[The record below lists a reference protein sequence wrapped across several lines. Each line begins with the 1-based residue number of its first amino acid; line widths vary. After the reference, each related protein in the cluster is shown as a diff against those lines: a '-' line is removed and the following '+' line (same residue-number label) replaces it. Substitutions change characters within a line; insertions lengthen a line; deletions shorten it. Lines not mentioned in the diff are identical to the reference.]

1 MEGTEADA
9 NAAPA
14 APASPEAAGV
24 PTSSIEDGF
33 DRIPV
38 DAISDID
45 APGEGEKPAARA
57 AKPDGGK
64 PAEKAGA
71 PGKAAGEGGTEDG
84 GEGEAAKD
92 DGTDDAS
99 EKEADGKDGEGRGGG
114 KPDRFDRHPRFQELI
129 GKVRDLTAQL
139 AEARGAMEGRAG
151 QQAGGQA
158 PKPEKLPFVD
168 ITTKSKAELLEWQEE
183 DPVGYAANLYKQMQY
198 EIEKSIVSKAQA
210 ARTQAEWAAQRA
222 AVKTTYEAYEKRN
235 PDFRQMWDS
244 GQIVDFM
251 SKNPG
256 HNAISAH
263 RMLTE
268 QARIDAAVKAA
279 REAAVKETEEK
290 VRADFLA
297 KRNATVIPDGGT
309 LKSTGEVPDEL
320 KNPDKYGGRVSAGAE
335 RLRRLRAGG
344 TA

>member
-1 MEGTEADA
+1 MEGTEAGA

-14 APASPEAAGV
+14 APATPEAAGV
-24 PTSSIEDGF
+24 PTSPIEDGF

-45 APGEGEKPAARA
+45 APGEGEKPAAEA

-64 PAEKAGA
+64 PAEKAGD
-71 PGKAAGEGGTEDG
+71 PSGKDAGAANDGGKKEGGAEEGEGKG
-84 GEGEAAKD
+84 
-92 DGTDDAS
+92 
-99 EKEADGKDGEGRGGG
+99 DGKL
-114 KPDRFDRHPRFQELI
+114 DRFDRHPRFQELI
-129 GKVRDLTAQL
+129 GKVHELTAQL
-139 AEARGAMEGRAG
+139 AEARAAMEGRGG

-158 PKPEKLPFVD
+158 QRPERLPFID
-168 ITTKSKAELLEWQEE
+168 ITTRSRDQLREWQEQ

-198 EIEKSIVSKAQA
+198 ELEKSFASKAEA
-210 ARTQAEWAAQRA
+210 ARTQAEKTARRT
-222 AVKTTYEAYEKRN
+222 AVRDTYNAYEREH

-244 GQIVDFM
+244 GQILDFM
-251 SKNPG
+251 GKNPG

-263 RMLTE
+263 MALT
-268 QARIDAAVKAA
+268 
-279 REAAVKETEEK
+279 REAAVRAAAGLAARETEEK

-297 KRNATVIPDGGT
+297 KRNAQVIQDGGT

-320 KNPDKYGGRVSAGAE
+320 KDPAKYGGRVAAGAE